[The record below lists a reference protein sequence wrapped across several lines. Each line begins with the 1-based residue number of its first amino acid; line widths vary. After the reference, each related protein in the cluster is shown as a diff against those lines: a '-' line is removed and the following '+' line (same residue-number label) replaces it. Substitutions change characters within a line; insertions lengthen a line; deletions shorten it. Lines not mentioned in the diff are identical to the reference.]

1 MKKSTSLFVLA
12 SVILLI
18 IISVVLVGAI
28 FVAFFGF
35 DLSDGGRDTSWISD
49 VENFI
54 DEVRPSEPVE
64 SWGMGL
70 FGYYFTLLD
79 YGGTELLYHV
89 TDEHNTNDSFVLYL
103 QNLIYKANNVLN
115 SSVDEEFAEEIF
127 LNNRVLKVN
136 FGTNFEETVGQET
149 SKFTYAWFILED
161 NLNKNLKGTIIIK
174 QDTHPEGTSIR
185 NWETEITLRE
195 IIK

>member
-1 MKKSTSLFVLA
+1 MFVG
-12 SVILLI
+12 LI
-18 IISVVLVGAI
+18 FIVVLVGAI

-35 DLSDGGRDTSWISD
+35 NLSDGGRDTSWISD

-54 DEVRPSEPVE
+54 DDVRPSDPIE
-64 SWGMGL
+64 SFGMGL
-70 FGYYFTLLD
+70 YGYYFTLRNN
-79 YGGTELLYHV
+79 GEVELLYHV
-89 TDEHNTNDSFVLYL
+89 MDEHNTNDSFVLYL

-115 SSVDEEFAEEIF
+115 SSVGEEFREEIF
-127 LNNRVLKVN
+127 RNNRVLNVN

-149 SKFTYAWFILED
+149 STFTYAWFILED